1 MVEVGQKYLL
11 LPAFICNVDNRYQSR
26 KQVGEVV
33 EVHPKHRWARIKFDG
48 VSGEP
53 TECFLFDELTPDKLV
68 TENSW
73 RKRK

>member
-1 MVEVGQKYLL
+1 MVLVGQKYLL
-11 LPAFICNVDNRYQSR
+11 LPAFICSVDNRFQSR

-33 EVHPKHRWARIKFDG
+33 EVHPKHRWARLVFK
-48 VSGEP
+48 GENGES

-68 TENSW
+68 TGER